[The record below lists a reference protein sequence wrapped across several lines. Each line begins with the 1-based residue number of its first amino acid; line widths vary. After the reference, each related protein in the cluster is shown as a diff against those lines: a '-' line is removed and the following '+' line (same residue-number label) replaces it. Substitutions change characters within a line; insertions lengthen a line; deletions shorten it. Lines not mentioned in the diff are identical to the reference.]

1 MKRKPPGLHHAKG
14 ANGKVYY
21 SCIHPITGKRHGLGT
36 DFATA
41 CRLLHKLNAEYPTN
55 REAEIWARIE
65 GKGKTFGAFVEKF
78 KEALQERNLKPNTLR
93 SRHHV
98 LDNVLMPR
106 FGSWQLK
113 DVDAE
118 AITDLLSEFKSQGKN
133 RMAQTIRSVLIDLFL
148 EAVSTGWLK
157 ANHNPASLT
166 RNPTA
171 TAKRSR
177 LSLEQFNVIYS
188 LADDWMQRALELAI
202 LTSHAGGT
210 ELTAMQ
216 KPVDGYLQVQRTKTG
231 VRIKIPVT
239 LKLDVLNWTLQDA
252 IAKCLTTGIES
263 PYLLHHVSD
272 AGNMGKGKPMHP
284 YRITRA
290 FTEIVRRSGIVWE
303 EGKEAA
309 TLYEVRSLSE
319 RLYRKQGVDVKTL
332 LGHKDSRS
340 TERYDD
346 LRGDDWLI
354 LDI

>member
-1 MKRKPPGLHHAKG
+1 MKRKPTGLHHAKG
-14 ANGKVYY
+14 ANGKTYY
-21 SCIHPITGKRHGLGT
+21 SCIHPITGKRHGLGS
-36 DFATA
+36 DFVTA
-41 CRLLHKLNAEYPTN
+41 CKVLHRLQAAHPKDRENALFE
-55 REAEIWARIE
+55 RIE
-65 GKGKTFGAFVEKF
+65 GRGKTFGAFTEKF
-78 KEALQERNLKPNTLR
+78 KEALQERNLKPNTLKMR
-93 SRHHV
+93 YHI
-98 LDNVLMPR
+98 LDKVLMPR

-113 DVDAE
+113 DVDTE
-118 AITDLLSEFKSQGKN
+118 AVSNLLDEFKNQGKN
-133 RMAQTIRSVLIDLFL
+133 RMAQAVRSVLVDLFM

-202 LTSHAGGT
+202 LTSHAGAT

-216 KPVDGYLQVQRTKTG
+216 KPVDGYLQVQRTKTD

-239 LKLDVLNWTLQDA
+239 LKLDALGWTLEDT
-252 IAKCLTTGIES
+252 ISKCFTDDIES
-263 PYLLHHVSD
+263 PYLLHI
-272 AGNMGKGKPMHP
+272 GNGDKMLH
-284 YRITRA
+284 YRVTRA
-290 FTEIVRRSGIVWE
+290 FTEIVRRSGIIWE
-303 EGKEAA
+303 EGKRPA
-309 TLYEVRSLSE
+309 TLYEVRSLSQ

-346 LRGDDWLI
+346 VRGDDWLT
-354 LDI
+354 LEV